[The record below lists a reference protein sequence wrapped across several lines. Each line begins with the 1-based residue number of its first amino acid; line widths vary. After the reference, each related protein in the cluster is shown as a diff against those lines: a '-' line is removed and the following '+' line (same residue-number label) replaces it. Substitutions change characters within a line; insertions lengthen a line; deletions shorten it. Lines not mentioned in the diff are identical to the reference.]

1 MAHHS
6 HGTGLVRAE
15 VHGHVLEIVFNRP
28 KERNAFNTA
37 MLAELSTA
45 YTQLEDD
52 ENLRCALVYAEGKHF
67 TLGLE
72 LDEVAATIRREKKLP
87 MPEGNVD
94 PWDLFGR
101 VRRKP
106 VVVAAHG
113 FCFTLGIELMF
124 AADIRIAASG
134 TRFAQVEV
142 GRGIMPFGGGTMRW
156 VRDTGW
162 GNAMRYML
170 TGEPFDAAEALRMG
184 LVQEVVERSAL
195 IERGRALALSVSQQ
209 APLAVV
215 AARMNARKYAY
226 EGFEI
231 AARELL
237 QKTLDL
243 MDTEDAAEG
252 VLSFQQKRKAV
263 YRGR

>member
-1 MAHHS
+1 MKAS
-6 HGTGLVRAE
+6 ENAGQWIRTEKRGF
-15 VHGHVLEIVFNRP
+15 VLEVVFNRP
-28 KERNAFNTA
+28 EERNAFNTA
-37 MLAELSTA
+37 MLTQLAEA
-45 YTQLEDD
+45 YTLLENDD
-52 ENLRCALVYAEGKHF
+52 ELRCALVYAEGKHF

-72 LDEVAATIRREKKLP
+72 LDEVAATIRRERRLP
-87 MPEGNVD
+87 MPEGSVD

-124 AADIRIAASG
+124 AADIRIAAPG

-162 GNAMRYML
+162 GNAMRYVL
-170 TGEPFDAAEALRMG
+170 TGEPFDAAEALRIG
-184 LVQEVVERSAL
+184 LIQEVVEKSQL
-195 IERGRALALSVSQQ
+195 VERGRTLAQLVADQ
-209 APLAVV
+209 APLAVQ
-215 AARMNARKYAY
+215 AARMNARRYAY
-226 EGFEI
+226 EGFD
-231 AARELL
+231 AAASELL
-237 QKTLDL
+237 AETLRL
-243 MDTEDAAEG
+243 MDTEDAKEG
-252 VLSFQQKRKAV
+252 VLSFQEKRRAV